1 MMKKGYSLAEVMFG
15 LLIGVMLSGIFFE
28 SLTSINKVFARVVAT
43 SSWQRQIAFMQQ
55 QFENDFSGMSVTP
68 SKEQLE
74 PEDIEKEGEKKDS
87 EKNKKEQEEKEKST
101 FKSFIFE
108 GTTSGLVNIMT
119 FITTNPLLSYR
130 QPSARVVRVAYR
142 VVPDPENQGKF
153 LLVRQQSE
161 ELVLKKF
168 EAATKKETIKPGQ
181 VPIRSYEM
189 VRGIESIK
197 FEFFIEKIKKQ
208 EPDKNKKPQAADT
221 KQTKEEGKKEEESP
235 RVFVSI
241 EEWLKLSDEEKDQF
255 ETPQFPAF
263 IHITL
268 SGNDERKKI
277 RTADFWFSP
286 FYGLTPFVNKE
297 AVTELPNPD
306 QLRQRE
312 LADEHTQRLYGYNL
326 PPAGGAR

>member
-1 MMKKGYSLAEVMFG
+1 MKKGYSLTEVMFG

-74 PEDIEKEGEKKDS
+74 PEDLEEEGEKKDV
-87 EKNKKEQEEKEKST
+87 EKNKKEIEEKEKST

-108 GTTSGLVNIMT
+108 GTTTGLVNLMT

-130 QPSARVVRVAYR
+130 QPSARLVRVAYR
-142 VVPDPENQGKF
+142 VVSDPENQGKF

-197 FEFFIEKIKKQ
+197 FEFFIEKIKKS
-208 EPDKNKKPQAADT
+208 ESDKNKKTALIPAQES
-221 KQTKEEGKKEEESP
+221 KEDGKKEEEL
-235 RVFVSI
+235 RVFVPI
-241 EEWLKLSDEEKDQF
+241 EEWLKLSDEEKNQF

-268 SGNDERKKI
+268 SVNDERKKI

-286 FYGLTPFVNKE
+286 CYGLTPFVNKE
-297 AVTELPNPD
+297 VATELPNSD
-306 QLRQRE
+306 QLLQRQ
-312 LADEHTQRLYGYNL
+312 LVDDHTQRMEEYGISV
-326 PPAGGAR
+326 GGVYR